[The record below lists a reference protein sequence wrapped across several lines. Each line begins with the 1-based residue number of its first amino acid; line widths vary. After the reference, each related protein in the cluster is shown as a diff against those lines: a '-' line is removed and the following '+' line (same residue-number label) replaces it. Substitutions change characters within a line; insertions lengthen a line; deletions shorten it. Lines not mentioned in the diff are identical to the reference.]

1 MEIRKINKSVNE
13 IITGAEYLGQ
23 GASKEGYLKGDTVYK
38 IPRGRY
44 IIEDEGIELQFP
56 STMDEVDQFLFDVY
70 DLSNYMVWPLGQ
82 FAIELIV
89 WEAIQQLR
97 REGLEINCFA
107 EIKDY
112 YYDKNGVIIIEQ
124 EATNVDYNYDDE
136 AVKEAINNMRS
147 EIDILI
153 PILEERFNIKLRDIR
168 SGNYGIAADGTAKL
182 FDFGISTTTQLDS
195 YGSYS
200 CPNSYEDEYEYEYDD
215 FGNSYEGE

>member
-1 MEIRKINKSVNE
+1 MEIRKVGKSVNE

-44 IIEDEGIELQFP
+44 IIEDEGIELEFP

-112 YYDKNGVIIIEQ
+112 YYDKNGVIVIEQ
-124 EATNVDYNYDDE
+124 EATEVDFPDGNGDLCE
-136 AVKEAINNMRS
+136 EMRN
-147 EIDILI
+147 EIELLK
-153 PILEERFNIKLRDIR
+153 PILDERFNIKLRDVR
-168 SGNYGIAADGTAKL
+168 SGNYGLAADGKMKL

-200 CPNSYEDEYEYEYDD
+200 CPDAYEDSEYDEYD
-215 FGNSYEGE
+215 ECNSYEGE

>member
-1 MEIRKINKSVNE
+1 MEIRKIDKGVNE
-13 IITGAEYLGQ
+13 IITGAQYLGQ

-44 IIEDEGIELQFP
+44 IIEDEEIVLGFP
-56 STMDEVDQFLFDVY
+56 DTMEEVDQFLFDVY
-70 DLSNYMVWPLGQ
+70 DLSRNMVWPLGQ

-112 YYDKNGVIIIEQ
+112 YYDKNGVIVIEQ
-124 EATNVDYNYDDE
+124 EATNTDYIYDDE
-136 AVKEAINNMRS
+136 AVEEAIDNMRD
-147 EIDILI
+147 EIDMLK
-153 PILEERFNIKLRDIR
+153 PILEERFNIQLRDIR
-168 SGNYGIAADGTAKL
+168 SGNYGIAADGRAKL
-182 FDFGISTTTQLDS
+182 FDFGISTTTQLDN

-200 CPNSYEDEYEYEYDD
+200 CPSSSWDEDCERYEDYNSYEEI
-215 FGNSYEGE
+215 

>member
-44 IIEDEGIELQFP
+44 IIEDENLELAFP
-56 STMDEVDQFLFDVY
+56 DTMEEVDQFLYDVY
-70 DLSNYMVWPLGQ
+70 DLSRYMVWPLGQ

-89 WEAIQQLR
+89 WKAIQQLR
-97 REGLEINCFA
+97 KEGLEINCLA

-112 YYDKNGVIIIEQ
+112 YYDKNGVIVIEQ
-124 EATNVDYNYDDE
+124 EATNADYNYDDE
-136 AVKEAINNMRS
+136 AVKEAIDNMRS
-147 EIDILI
+147 EIDMLI

-200 CPNSYEDEYEYEYDD
+200 CPNSWEDEYEEEY
-215 FGNSYEGE
+215 NSYEGE

>member
-1 MEIRKINKSVNE
+1 MEIRKVGKSVNE

-112 YYDKNGVIIIEQ
+112 YYDKNGVIVIEQ

-153 PILEERFNIKLRDIR
+153 PILEERFNIKLRDVR

-182 FDFGISTTTQLDS
+182 FDFGISTTTQLDN

-200 CPNSYEDEYEYEYDD
+200 CPDAYEDSEYDEYD
-215 FGNSYEGE
+215 CNSYEGE

>member
-44 IIEDEGIELQFP
+44 IIEDEGIELAVP
-56 STMDEVDQFLFDVY
+56 NTMEEVDQFLYDVY
-70 DLSNYMVWPLGQ
+70 DLSRYMVWPLGQ

-112 YYDKNGVIIIEQ
+112 YYDKNGVIVVEQ
-124 EATNVDYNYDDE
+124 EATDTHLTFEEEIGKQYHKMIE
-136 AVKEAINNMRS
+136 
-147 EIDILI
+147 EIDALK

-168 SGNYGIAADGTAKL
+168 SGNYGLAADGRMKL

-200 CPNSYEDEYEYEYDD
+200 CPNSYEDEYND

>member
-1 MEIRKINKSVNE
+1 MEIRKVGKSVNE

-23 GASKEGYLKGDTVYK
+23 GASKEGYLKGDAVYK

-112 YYDKNGVIIIEQ
+112 YYDKNGVIVIEQ
-124 EATNVDYNYDDE
+124 EATEVDFPDGNGDLCE
-136 AVKEAINNMRS
+136 EMRN
-147 EIDILI
+147 EIELLK
-153 PILEERFNIKLRDIR
+153 PILDERFNIKLRDVR
-168 SGNYGIAADGTAKL
+168 SGNYGLAADGKMKL

-200 CPNSYEDEYEYEYDD
+200 CPDAYEDDEYDEYD
-215 FGNSYEGE
+215 EYNSCEGE

>member
-23 GASKEGYLKGDTVYK
+23 GASKEGYLKEDTVYK

-44 IIEDEGIELQFP
+44 IIEDEGIELKFP

-112 YYDKNGVIIIEQ
+112 YYDKNGVIVIEQ
-124 EATNVDYNYDDE
+124 EATDTHLTFEEEIGKQYHKMIE
-136 AVKEAINNMRS
+136 
-147 EIDILI
+147 EIDALK

-168 SGNYGIAADGTAKL
+168 SGNYGLAADGKMKL

-200 CPNSYEDEYEYEYDD
+200 CPDAYEDEYDD

>member
-1 MEIRKINKSVNE
+1 MEIRKVGKSVNE

-44 IIEDEGIELQFP
+44 IIEDEGIELEFP

-112 YYDKNGVIIIEQ
+112 YFDKNGVIVIEQ
-124 EATNVDYNYDDE
+124 EATEVDYPSGEEYGERCD
-136 AVKEAINNMRS
+136 AMRN
-147 EIDILI
+147 EIELLK
-153 PILEERFNIKLRDIR
+153 PILEERFNVKLRDIR
-168 SGNYGIAADGTAKL
+168 SGNYGLAADGKMKL

-200 CPNSYEDEYEYEYDD
+200 CPDAYEDDEYDEYD
-215 FGNSYEGE
+215 EYNSCEGE

>member
-1 MEIRKINKSVNE
+1 MEIRRIEKSVNE

-38 IPRGRY
+38 VPRGRY
-44 IIEDEGIELQFP
+44 IIEDEGICLKFP
-56 STMDEVDQFLFDVY
+56 DSMDEVDQFLFEVF

-112 YYDKNGVIIIEQ
+112 YYDKNGVIVIEQ
-124 EATNVDYNYDDE
+124 EATEVDYPSGEEYGVRCD
-136 AVKEAINNMRS
+136 VMRN
-147 EIDILI
+147 EIELLK

-168 SGNYGIAADGTAKL
+168 SGNYGLAADGRMKL

-200 CPNSYEDEYEYEYDD
+200 CPDSYEDSEYDEYD
-215 FGNSYEGE
+215 AYNSYEGE

>member
-44 IIEDEGIELQFP
+44 IIEDENLELAFP
-56 STMDEVDQFLFDVY
+56 DTMEEVDQFLYDVY
-70 DLSNYMVWPLGQ
+70 DLSRNMVWPLGQ

-89 WEAIQQLR
+89 WEAVQQLR
-97 REGLEINCFA
+97 KEGLVINCLA

-112 YYDKNGVIIIEQ
+112 YYDKNGVIVIEQ
-124 EATNVDYNYDDE
+124 EATNVDYDYDE
-136 AVKEAINNMRS
+136 TTKEAINNMRD
-147 EIDILI
+147 EIDILK

-200 CPNSYEDEYEYEYDD
+200 CPNSYEDEYDD

>member
-1 MEIRKINKSVNE
+1 MEIRKVGKSVNE

-44 IIEDEGIELQFP
+44 IIEDEGIELKFP

-112 YYDKNGVIIIEQ
+112 YYDKNGVIVIEQ
-124 EATNVDYNYDDE
+124 EATDTEYKWDTEVIR
-136 AVKEAINNMRS
+136 EAIDNMKT
-147 EIDILI
+147 EIELLK
-153 PILEERFNIKLRDIR
+153 PILDERFNIKLRDVR
-168 SGNYGIAADGTAKL
+168 SGNYGLAADGKMKL

-200 CPNSYEDEYEYEYDD
+200 CPDLYEDSEYDEYD
-215 FGNSYEGE
+215 EYNSYEGE

>member
-44 IIEDEGIELQFP
+44 IIEDEGIELAFP
-56 STMDEVDQFLFDVY
+56 NTMEEVDQFLYDVY
-70 DLSNYMVWPLGQ
+70 DLSRYMVWPLGQ

-112 YYDKNGVIIIEQ
+112 YYDKNGVIVVEQ
-124 EATNVDYNYDDE
+124 EATDTHLTFEEEIGKQYHKMIE
-136 AVKEAINNMRS
+136 
-147 EIDILI
+147 EIDALK
-153 PILEERFNIKLRDIR
+153 PILEERFNIKLRDII
-168 SGNYGIAADGTAKL
+168 SGNYGLAADGRMKL

-200 CPNSYEDEYEYEYDD
+200 CPNSYEDEYND

>member
-1 MEIRKINKSVNE
+1 MEIRRIEKSVNE

-38 IPRGRY
+38 VPRGRY
-44 IIEDEGIELQFP
+44 IIEDEGICLKFP
-56 STMDEVDQFLFDVY
+56 DTMDEVDQFLFEVF

-112 YYDKNGVIIIEQ
+112 YYDKNGVIVIEQ
-124 EATNVDYNYDDE
+124 EATEVDYPSGEEYGERCD
-136 AVKEAINNMRS
+136 VMRN
-147 EIDILI
+147 EIELLK

-168 SGNYGIAADGTAKL
+168 SGNYGLAADGRMKL

-200 CPNSYEDEYEYEYDD
+200 CPDAYEDDEYDEYDD
-215 FGNSYEGE
+215 CNSYEGE

>member
-1 MEIRKINKSVNE
+1 MEIRKVGKSVNE

-44 IIEDEGIELQFP
+44 IIEDEGIELKFP

-112 YYDKNGVIIIEQ
+112 YFDKNGVIVVEQ
-124 EATNVDYNYDDE
+124 EATDTHLTFEEEVGKQYHKMIE
-136 AVKEAINNMRS
+136 
-147 EIDILI
+147 EIDALK

-168 SGNYGIAADGTAKL
+168 SGNYGLAVDGKMKL

-200 CPNSYEDEYEYEYDD
+200 CPDAYEDSEYDEYD
-215 FGNSYEGE
+215 ECNSYEGE

>member
-1 MEIRKINKSVNE
+1 MEIRKVGKSVNE

-112 YYDKNGVIIIEQ
+112 YYDKNGVIVIEQ
-124 EATNVDYNYDDE
+124 EATEVDFPDGNGDLCE
-136 AVKEAINNMRS
+136 EMRN
-147 EIDILI
+147 EIELLK
-153 PILEERFNIKLRDIR
+153 PILDERFNIKLRDVR
-168 SGNYGIAADGTAKL
+168 SGNYGLAADGKMKL

-200 CPNSYEDEYEYEYDD
+200 CPDAYEDSEYDEYD
-215 FGNSYEGE
+215 ECNSYEGE

>member
-1 MEIRKINKSVNE
+1 MEIRKVNRGVNE

-44 IIEDEGIELQFP
+44 IIEDEGIELKFP
-56 STMDEVDQFLFDVY
+56 STMDEVDQFLFEVF

-112 YYDKNGVIIIEQ
+112 YYDKNGVIVIEQ
-124 EATNVDYNYDDE
+124 EATEVDYPSGEEYGERCD
-136 AVKEAINNMRS
+136 AMRN
-147 EIDILI
+147 EIELLK
-153 PILEERFNIKLRDIR
+153 PILEERFNIKLRDVR
-168 SGNYGIAADGTAKL
+168 SGNYGLAADGRMKL

-200 CPNSYEDEYEYEYDD
+200 CPDSYEDSEYDEYD
-215 FGNSYEGE
+215 AYNSYEGE

>member
-23 GASKEGYLKGDTVYK
+23 GASKEGYLKGDIVYK
-38 IPRGRY
+38 VPRGRY

-70 DLSNYMVWPLGQ
+70 GLSNYMVWPLGQ

-112 YYDKNGVIIIEQ
+112 YYDENGVIVIEQ

-200 CPNSYEDEYEYEYDD
+200 CPNSYEDEYDD

>member
-44 IIEDEGIELQFP
+44 IIEDENLELAFP
-56 STMDEVDQFLFDVY
+56 DTMEEVDQFLYDVY
-70 DLSNYMVWPLGQ
+70 DLSRYMVWPLGQ

-97 REGLEINCFA
+97 KEGLEINCLA

-112 YYDKNGVIIIEQ
+112 YYDKNGVIVIEQ
-124 EATNVDYNYDDE
+124 EATDVDYNYSDE
-136 AVKEAINNMRS
+136 AVKEAINNMIS
-147 EIDILI
+147 EINMLI
-153 PILEERFNIKLRDIR
+153 PILEERFDIKLRDIR

-200 CPNSYEDEYEYEYDD
+200 CPNSWEDEYEEEY
-215 FGNSYEGE
+215 NSYEGE

>member
-44 IIEDEGIELQFP
+44 IIEDEGIELKFP
-56 STMDEVDQFLFDVY
+56 NIMEEVDQFLFDVH

-112 YYDKNGVIIIEQ
+112 YYDKNGVIVIEQ
-124 EATNVDYNYDDE
+124 EATDTHLTFEEEIGKQYHKMIE
-136 AVKEAINNMRS
+136 
-147 EIDILI
+147 EIDALK

-168 SGNYGIAADGTAKL
+168 SGNYGLAADGKMKL

-200 CPNSYEDEYEYEYDD
+200 CPDAYEDEYDD

>member
-1 MEIRKINKSVNE
+1 MEIRKVGKSVNE

-56 STMDEVDQFLFDVY
+56 NTMDEVDQFLFDVY

-112 YYDKNGVIIIEQ
+112 YYDKNGVIVIEQ
-124 EATNVDYNYDDE
+124 EATEVDFPDGNGDLCE
-136 AVKEAINNMRS
+136 EMRN
-147 EIDILI
+147 EIELLK
-153 PILEERFNIKLRDIR
+153 PILDERFNIKLRDVR
-168 SGNYGIAADGTAKL
+168 SGNYGLAADGKMKL

-200 CPNSYEDEYEYEYDD
+200 CPDAYEDSEYDEYD
-215 FGNSYEGE
+215 ECNSYEGE

>member
-1 MEIRKINKSVNE
+1 MKIRKINKSVNE

-44 IIEDEGIELQFP
+44 IIEDENLELAFP
-56 STMDEVDQFLFDVY
+56 DTMEEVDQFLYDVY
-70 DLSNYMVWPLGQ
+70 DLSRYMVWPLGQ

-97 REGLEINCFA
+97 KEGLEINCLA

-112 YYDKNGVIIIEQ
+112 YYDKNGVIVIEQ
-124 EATNVDYNYDDE
+124 EATDVDYNYNDE
-136 AVKEAINNMRS
+136 AVKEAIDNMRS
-147 EIDILI
+147 EIDTLI

-200 CPNSYEDEYEYEYDD
+200 CPNSWEDEYEEEY
-215 FGNSYEGE
+215 NSYEGE

>member
-44 IIEDEGIELQFP
+44 IIEDEGIELAFP
-56 STMDEVDQFLFDVY
+56 NTMEEVDQFLYDVY
-70 DLSNYMVWPLGQ
+70 DLSRYMVWPLGQ

-112 YYDKNGVIIIEQ
+112 YYDKNGVIVVEQ
-124 EATNVDYNYDDE
+124 EATDTHLTFEEEIGKQYHKMIE
-136 AVKEAINNMRS
+136 
-147 EIDILI
+147 EIDALK

-168 SGNYGIAADGTAKL
+168 SGNYGLAADGRMKL

-200 CPNSYEDEYEYEYDD
+200 CPNSYEDEYND

>member
-1 MEIRKINKSVNE
+1 MEIRKEGKSVNE

-23 GASKEGYLKGDTVYK
+23 GASKEGYLKRDTVYK

-44 IIEDEGIELQFP
+44 IIEDEGIELKFP
-56 STMDEVDQFLFDVY
+56 SAMDEVDQFLFDVY

-112 YYDKNGVIIIEQ
+112 YFDKNGVIVIEQ
-124 EATNVDYNYDDE
+124 EATEVDYPSGEEYGKLCDE
-136 AVKEAINNMRS
+136 MRT
-147 EIDILI
+147 EIELLK
-153 PILEERFNIKLRDIR
+153 PILDERFNIKLRDIR
-168 SGNYGIAADGTAKL
+168 SGNYGLAADGRMKL

-200 CPNSYEDEYEYEYDD
+200 CPDAYEDSEYDEYD
-215 FGNSYEGE
+215 CNSYEGE

>member
-44 IIEDEGIELQFP
+44 IIEDENLELAFP
-56 STMDEVDQFLFDVY
+56 DTMEEVDQFLYDVY
-70 DLSNYMVWPLGQ
+70 DLSRYMVWPLGQ

-97 REGLEINCFA
+97 KEGLKINCLA

-112 YYDKNGVIIIEQ
+112 YYDKNGVIVIEQ
-124 EATNVDYNYDDE
+124 EATDVDYNYSDE
-136 AVKEAINNMRS
+136 AVKEAINNMIS
-147 EIDILI
+147 EINMLI
-153 PILEERFNIKLRDIR
+153 PILEERFDIKLRDIR

-182 FDFGISTTTQLDS
+182 FDFGISTAARLDA

-200 CPNSYEDEYEYEYDD
+200 CPNSYEDEYDD

>member
-1 MEIRKINKSVNE
+1 MEIRKVGKSVNE

-112 YYDKNGVIIIEQ
+112 YYDKNGVIVIEQ
-124 EATNVDYNYDDE
+124 EATNVDYNYNDE

-153 PILEERFNIKLRDIR
+153 PILEERFNIKLRDVR

-200 CPNSYEDEYEYEYDD
+200 CPDAYEDSEYDEYD
-215 FGNSYEGE
+215 ECNSYEGE

>member
-44 IIEDEGIELQFP
+44 IIEDEGICLKFP
-56 STMDEVDQFLFDVY
+56 DTMDEVDQFLFDVY

-112 YYDKNGVIIIEQ
+112 YYDKNGVIVIEQ
-124 EATNVDYNYDDE
+124 EATNVDYNYNDE

-168 SGNYGIAADGTAKL
+168 SGNYGIAADGIAKL

-200 CPNSYEDEYEYEYDD
+200 CPNSYEDEYDD

>member
-1 MEIRKINKSVNE
+1 MEIRKIGRSVNE

-44 IIEDEGIELQFP
+44 IIEDEGIELKFP

-112 YYDKNGVIIIEQ
+112 YYDKNGVIVIEQ
-124 EATNVDYNYDDE
+124 EATEVDFPDGNGDLCE
-136 AVKEAINNMRS
+136 EMRN
-147 EIDILI
+147 EIELLK
-153 PILEERFNIKLRDIR
+153 PILDERFNIKLRDVR
-168 SGNYGIAADGTAKL
+168 SGNYGLAADGKMKL

-200 CPNSYEDEYEYEYDD
+200 CPDAYEDSEYDEYD
-215 FGNSYEGE
+215 ECNSYEGE

>member
-1 MEIRKINKSVNE
+1 MEIRKVGKSVNE

-44 IIEDEGIELQFP
+44 IIEDEGIELKFP

-112 YYDKNGVIIIEQ
+112 YYDKNGVIVIEQ

-153 PILEERFNIKLRDIR
+153 PILEERFNIKLRDVR

-182 FDFGISTTTQLDS
+182 FDFGISTTTQLDN

-200 CPNSYEDEYEYEYDD
+200 CPDAYEDSEYDEYD
-215 FGNSYEGE
+215 CNSYEGE

>member
-1 MEIRKINKSVNE
+1 MEIRKVGKSVNE

-44 IIEDEGIELQFP
+44 IIEDEGIELEFP

-112 YYDKNGVIIIEQ
+112 YYDKNGVIVIEQ
-124 EATNVDYNYDDE
+124 EATEVDFPDGNGDLCE
-136 AVKEAINNMRS
+136 EMRN
-147 EIDILI
+147 EIELLK
-153 PILEERFNIKLRDIR
+153 PILDERFNIKLRDVR
-168 SGNYGIAADGTAKL
+168 SGNYGLAADGKMKL
-182 FDFGISTTTQLDS
+182 FDFGISITTQLDS

-200 CPNSYEDEYEYEYDD
+200 CPDAYEDSEYDEYD
-215 FGNSYEGE
+215 ECNSYEGE